1 MASQEFLNKA
11 YLAYFGRP
19 VDITGQTY
27 WSNKTEAEVIAGFSA
42 SNESKALY
50 GEEFNAA
57 QVNAIYNNLFNR
69 DAEPAGLL
77 YWLPE
82 AYSRRVAP
90 LEAALAILNG
100 AANED
105 KTVVENKLA
114 ASQMFTDGL
123 DTTAEMLG
131 YNGPDAAAAAR
142 AFLST
147 VTTTV
152 PTQDVVDQA
161 IATVTTGGGAP
172 GSTLMLTSGLDNV
185 LGTANNDT
193 IVGLVD
199 GATDT
204 LTLGDII
211 NGGAGVDTL
220 KLTIGTDEADV
231 GL

>member
-69 DAEPAGLL
+69 DAEPAGLM
-77 YWLPE
+77 YWLQE
-82 AYSRRVAP
+82 VYSGRVAP

-114 ASQMFTDGL
+114 ASQMFTEGL

-131 YNGPDAAAAAR
+131 YSGSAAAAAAR
-142 AFLST
+142 SFLST
-147 VTTTV
+147 VTTDV
-152 PTQDVVDQA
+152 PTPDQVDQA
-161 IATVTTGGGAP
+161 IASATGGGGLP
-172 GSTLMLTSGLDNV
+172 GDVFTLTANIDNIQ
-185 LGTANNDT
+185 GTAGNDT
-193 IVGLVD
+193 IIGGSGSA
-199 GATDT
+199 GAAS
-204 LTLGDII
+204 TLGS
-211 NGGAGVDTL
+211 
-220 KLTIGTDEADV
+220 AD
-231 GL
+231 